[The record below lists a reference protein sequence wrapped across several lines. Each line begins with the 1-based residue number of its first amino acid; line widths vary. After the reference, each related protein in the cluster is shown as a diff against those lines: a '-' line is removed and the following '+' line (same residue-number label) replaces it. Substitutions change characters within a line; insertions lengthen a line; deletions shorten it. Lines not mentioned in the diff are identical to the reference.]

1 MKKQKLG
8 NVFILTLLFLLGLIY
23 CAEVFVSDNGIAVN
37 KTITTDTND
46 DSAGSSEEN
55 VKEPLPLFLHE
66 KLPHHFKSVPA
77 ISVNLNAYIEV
88 LLPEPYLQLNT
99 PPPDFA

>member
-1 MKKQKLG
+1 MKKQKPG

-37 KTITTDTND
+37 KTITTDVND
-46 DSAGSSEEN
+46 DSAESSEEN

-66 KLPHHFKSVPA
+66 KLPHYLKPVIA
-77 ISVNLNAYIEV
+77 ISVNLITYIEAP
-88 LLPEPYLQLNT
+88 LPEAYLQLNT